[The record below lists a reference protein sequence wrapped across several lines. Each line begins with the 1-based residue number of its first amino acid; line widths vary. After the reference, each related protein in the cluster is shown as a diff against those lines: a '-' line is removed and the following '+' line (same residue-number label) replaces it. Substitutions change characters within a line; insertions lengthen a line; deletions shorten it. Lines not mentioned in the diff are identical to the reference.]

1 MKISIQLFAVAKELA
16 RCEAVEVELPLGATV
31 ADLRQ
36 ALVAGV
42 PALTGILGQLK
53 FAIDEEYAAEGTPLC
68 EGAKV
73 ACIPPVSGG

>member
-16 RCEAVEVELPLGATV
+16 GCEAVEVELPKGATV

-36 ALVAGV
+36 ALVAGA
-42 PALTGILGQLK
+42 PALAGILGQLK
-53 FAIDEEYAAEGTPLC
+53 FAVDEEYAAEQAPLR